1 MEKNTRRSARRLDR
15 ATNQLGLR
23 LPSHRQDAPGGA
35 GGGRPAPR
43 RAGAAGAL
51 GREAGRIDTAQSL
64 PTFRSTSPASP
75 PGGPGA
81 ARASGSTVLWP
92 LLWHPRELRAPARGP
107 PPFPHSYK
115 PQPTPFPDPLFR
127 PPSQTHWQFSP
138 QGLGVLDSS
147 FPDQPFLIKSLGL
160 GVGAGGSVGENLF
173 PKL

>member
-1 MEKNTRRSARRLDR
+1 MEGGRLHAGPGPPARWAGRLGGSTLLR
-15 ATNQLGLR
+15 AS
-23 LPSHRQDAPGGA
+23 LPSVP
-35 GGGRPAPR
+35 PP
-43 RAGAAGAL
+43 
-51 GREAGRIDTAQSL
+51 
-64 PTFRSTSPASP
+64 PPPP

-138 QGLGVLDSS
+138 QGLSVLDSS

-173 PKL
+173 PKLYRLDYSRERKNPNSAQVEGTDS